1 MKSCEEISKFVM
13 VNYKH
18 DGPEI
23 SMPIKN
29 MEKPTIN
36 FPKFPEDRA
45 SRVDIFVCG
54 NKYNGKIERR

>member
-1 MKSCEEISKFVM
+1 M

-18 DGPEI
+18 DGPEMSI
-23 SMPIKN
+23 PIKN